1 MIESPH
7 VRKESMIDYKE
18 ISDGDAWEAFAHDYL
33 LALGLVV
40 DVPPGRGPDGGRDIL
55 VKETLKGKLASQS
68 FTWLV
73 SCKHYA
79 TSGKAA
85 GTEHETNITDRLSQH
100 KADGF
105 IGFYST
111 VASAALIERLKDLR
125 DQGKIAEFK
134 IYDGSHIESGFHDVG
149 LTGVLLKHLPTS
161 HTALRPIHPLLGKY
175 LPLECEICGTDLLK
189 RSVGGENLGVMVF
202 GQKAHNRVE
211 SLHFVCRGECDQQM
225 SHRVRAQ
232 GLTDG
237 WNDIS
242 DFCNPLI
249 YLRHLITYVN
259 ETRKDPERYSEA
271 AHRRM
276 LDLFLAVS
284 QRTLRQTN
292 AEDRQAYFDAD
303 MIARMGI

>member
-1 MIESPH
+1 
-7 VRKESMIDYKE
+7 MIDYTE
-18 ISDGDAWEAFAHDYL
+18 IDDGDAWEAFAHDYL
-33 LALGLVV
+33 MALGLVV
-40 DVPPGRGPDGGRDIL
+40 DVPPGRGPDGGRDML

-79 TSGKAA
+79 TSGKAV
-85 GTEHETNITDRLSQH
+85 GTEHETNIIDRLAQH

-111 VASAALIERLKDLR
+111 MASAALIERLKDLR
-125 DQGKIAEFK
+125 DQRKIAEFK
-134 IYDGSHIESGFHDVG
+134 IYDGSHIETGFHDVG
-149 LTGVLLKHLPTS
+149 LSGVLLKRLPAS

-175 LPLECEICGTDLLK
+175 QPLECEICGTDLLK
-189 RSVGGENLGVMVF
+189 RSVKGENLGVMVF
-202 GQKAHNRVE
+202 GHSAHNKVE
-211 SLHFVCRGECDQQM
+211 TLHFVCRDECDRKM
-225 SHRVRAQ
+225 SARVQAQ

-249 YLRHLITYVN
+249 YLRHMIAFVN
-259 ETRKDPERYSEA
+259 ETRKDSSRYSEA
-271 AHRRM
+271 AHSRM

-292 AEDRQAYFDAD
+292 VEDRQAYFDAD
-303 MIARMGI
+303 MLARMGV